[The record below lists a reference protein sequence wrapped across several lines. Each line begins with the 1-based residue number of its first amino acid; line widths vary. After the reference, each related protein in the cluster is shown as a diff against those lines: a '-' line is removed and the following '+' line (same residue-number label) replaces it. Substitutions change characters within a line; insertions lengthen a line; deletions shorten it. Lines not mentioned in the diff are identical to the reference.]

1 MDLVFSVLLLVLTL
15 MQLALL
21 LCLYKRIKSR

>member
-15 MQLALL
+15 VQLVLL